1 MPDLPEPTAPDRC
14 PACWCA
20 ACAGLLSEHGVD
32 GCHCEDCLLSPETA
46 CSLAGFEPPERIA
59 IIAEQLGPLLSV
71 HLGLKHQQRCLF
83 AAHATHHALLDYD
96 YPEESNR

>member
-1 MPDLPEPTAPDRC
+1 MPDTTAPDRC
-14 PACWCA
+14 PSCLCVNCGGRLDQRTAT
-20 ACAGLLSEHGVD
+20 
-32 GCHCEDCLLSPETA
+32 GCSCEDCGLSWMLA

-96 YPEESNR
+96 HPKD